1 MLEATEIRV
10 GNVIRVDGQICK
22 VLSQE
27 VRGTGKFGKTVHLK
41 LKSLEDGNIHEKSFR
56 AEDKAEDVPVSRVKM
71 QFLYEDKGDFVFM
84 NTETYEQ
91 FPISAK
97 VVGSHKVFLKEG
109 VEIDILFGEGK
120 ALNIEFPKIVEL
132 EVVTAPSVGS
142 DRETYREV
150 ELENG
155 LKVLAPPFVKEGEK
169 IRLDTESLTY
179 IDRVTTKSMKS
190 AKPSVA
196 KPSDD
201 KSDPS

>member
-27 VRGTGKFGKTVHLK
+27 IRGTGKFGKTVHVK

-56 AEDKAEDVPVSRVKM
+56 AEDRAEDVAVSRVKM
-71 QFLYEDKGDFVFM
+71 QYLYEDKGDFVFM

-91 FPISAK
+91 FPISGK
-97 VVGSHKVFLKEG
+97 VVGKHKVFLKEG
-109 VEIDILFGEGK
+109 LEIDILFGEGK

-132 EVVTAPSVGS
+132 TVITAPPGAG
-142 DRETYREV
+142 DRETYREI

-169 IRLDTESLTY
+169 IRLNTEDLSY
-179 IDRVTTKSMKS
+179 MDRVTTKSMKS
-190 AKPSVA
+190 AKPS
-196 KPSDD
+196 DD
-201 KSDPS
+201 KSRSS